1 MNLEKVFNFIKEKRG
16 YDYPVK
22 YKLVNGIE
30 LTEDELNIEGNLD
43 LSGRNIKSLPDNL
56 HVDGNLL
63 LFNTNIISLPNN
75 LHVGGTLHLSNT
87 KITSLPDNLKVGE
100 NLDLRET
107 PISKMYT
114 EEEIRKMIEDKGG
127 YVKGSIKCK
136 WLY

>member
-1 MNLEKVFNFIKEKRG
+1 MNLEKVFEFIKEKRG
-16 YDYPVK
+16 YDYPVI

-43 LSGRNIKSLPDNL
+43 LHNTNITSLPD
-56 HVDGNLL
+56 
-63 LFNTNIISLPNN
+63 N
-75 LHVGGTLHLSNT
+75 LHVGGTLHLSYT

-107 PISKMYT
+107 TISKMYT

-127 YVKGSIKCK
+127 YVNGFIKCK
-136 WLY
+136 WFY